1 MNLPRLLLVT
11 ACALAMSGQTYDLVI
26 RGGRVLDPESGLDA
40 VRNMGILRGKIA
52 AVSAEGLRGKETI
65 DAAGMAVAPGFIDLH
80 AHGQDEENQRMQA
93 RDGVTT
99 ALEMEIGAGD
109 VAAWYASREGKR
121 LIHSGVTV
129 GHVPLRMKLMKD
141 ASPTLVPSGV
151 AKDREATEEEVT
163 ALKAGIELG
172 LQQGALGVGFGV
184 QYTPGA
190 SRWEILEMF
199 RVAGRFRAPAYVH
212 IRTMG
217 AGDRDAMIGL
227 QEVLANSAATGAPL
241 HVVHVTSSGLRNA
254 PKLIQT
260 IAEARARGMDVTTE
274 CYPYTAAQTDLAS
287 AIFDPGWQKW
297 LGITYGGLQWVE
309 TGERLTEESFAR
321 YRKQGGSVIMHMIPA
336 EIAKY
341 AVSQPSVMIA
351 SDGLLEKGKGH
362 PRASGT
368 FSRVLGYYA
377 RQEKALTLMDAV
389 RKMTLMPADR
399 VGAYIPAMKQ
409 KGRIRVGADAD
420 VVVFD
425 PARIIDRATFEQ
437 PALASEGVAHL
448 IVAGT
453 PLIRDGKLSET
464 VRPGQAVRGE
474 VRK

>member
-1 MNLPRLLLVT
+1 MKVKRLFLI
-11 ACALAMSGQTYDLVI
+11 AAAAAALHGQTYELVI
-26 RGGRVLDPESGLDA
+26 RGGRVMDPESGLDA
-40 VRNMGILRGKIA
+40 ARNVGILRGKVA
-52 AVSAEGLRGKETI
+52 AVSAAELRGKETI
-65 DAAGMAVAPGFIDLH
+65 DATGLVVAPGFIDLH
-80 AHGQDEENQRMQA
+80 AHGQDEENQRAQA

-99 ALEMEIGAGD
+99 ALEMEIGVGD

-141 ASPTLVPSGV
+141 PSPTLVPSGV

-163 ALKAGIELG
+163 ALKAGIERG
-172 LQQGALGVGFGV
+172 LQQGALGVGLGV

-227 QEVLANSAATGAPL
+227 QEVLANSAAAGAPL

-260 IAEARARGMDVTTE
+260 IAEARARGVDVTAE
-274 CYPYTAAQTDLAS
+274 CYPYTAAMTDLAS
-287 AIFDPGWQKW
+287 AIFDPGWQKV
-297 LGITYGGLQWVE
+297 LGVDYGGLQWVE
-309 TGERLTEESFAR
+309 TGERLTGETFTR
-321 YRKQGGSVIMHMIPA
+321 YRKQGGMVIMHMIPA
-336 EIAKY
+336 EVAKF
-341 AVSQPSVMIA
+341 AVSSPGVMIA
-351 SDGLLEKGKGH
+351 SDGLLRNGKGH
-362 PRASGT
+362 PRAAGT
-368 FSRVLGYYA
+368 YSRVLGYYV
-377 RQEKALTLMDAV
+377 REQKALPLMEGL
-389 RKMTLMPADR
+389 RKMTLLPAER
-399 VGAYIPAMKQ
+399 VGSYIPAMKQ

-420 VVVFD
+420 LVVFD
-425 PARIIDRATFEQ
+425 AARIIDRATFEQ
-437 PALASEGVAHL
+437 PAAPSEGIAYL

-453 PLIRDGKLSET
+453 PVIRGGQLIET
-464 VRPGQAVRGE
+464 VRPGQPVRGAT
-474 VRK
+474 R